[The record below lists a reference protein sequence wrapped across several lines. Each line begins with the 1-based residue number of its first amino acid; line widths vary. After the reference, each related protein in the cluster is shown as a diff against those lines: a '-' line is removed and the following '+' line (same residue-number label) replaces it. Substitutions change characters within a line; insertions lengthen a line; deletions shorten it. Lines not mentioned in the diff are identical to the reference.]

1 VDSAIKPLTAVPSS
15 NHEEP
20 AATVDDVEP
29 LTGTERDVLRLMA
42 KSWSNHRIAERLG
55 MDADAIATARNSA
68 MLKAGLLT
76 RLQVLR
82 YVRERG
88 WLRTFDE

>member
-1 VDSAIKPLTAVPSS
+1 
-15 NHEEP
+15 
-20 AATVDDVEP
+20 
-29 LTGTERDVLRLMA
+29 
-42 KSWSNHRIAERLG
+42 